1 MRRDLVVQVVVDY
14 GDFWE
19 NFATPYEAE
28 GFINSYLDEYDLP
41 QQVWL
46 EDMLGNVKWRYDLVE
61 DESGMYRL
69 VDREVENPHHLIRT
83 TSN

>member
-28 GFINSYLDEYDLP
+28 SFINSSLDEYDLP

-46 EDMLGNVKWRYDLVE
+46 EDMHGNVKWRYDLVE

-69 VDREVENPHHLIRT
+69 VDRPMEHPNHLIRT

>member
-28 GFINSYLDEYDLP
+28 GFINIWGLP
-41 QQVWL
+41 TKVQSL
-46 EDMLGNVKWRYDLVE
+46 LK
-61 DESGMYRL
+61 SGKL
-69 VDREVENPHHLIRT
+69 
-83 TSN
+83 